1 VNRLFEEVQMETTR
15 SRRRW
20 LPKAAVAGV
29 VLAGSV
35 AAAQVAHAASAA
47 PQTGFIKI
55 CKAASG
61 AGVTGD
67 FQFTVSG
74 VKDPVTVP
82 VGGCSKSVV
91 APSGQVTIAETAQVG
106 VAVAAITTDPV
117 GRLVSRNLAARKASV
132 KVPAGSVASQTI
144 VTFANKTVPTGFV
157 QVCKKAAADDKL
169 AGDFAFTVL
178 AGGVTTK
185 LTVAVGTCST
195 PVKVTAG
202 LATVTEA
209 AHPDSVLSAID
220 VAPADR
226 AVSRDLARR
235 TATVKVGAA
244 TTPTTPVVA
253 TAVTFT
259 NKTVVS
265 PSPSPSPTGTV
276 RVCKIAGPGVTA
288 GQEFAFTV
296 GTTKTTAKA
305 GSCSAPITLAL
316 GNVTVTET
324 VPAGYA
330 VAAITASGTGSLVSG
345 NIATGTAVVKV
356 AAGATDVNFTNK
368 KLVYGCTRS
377 KGYYKNHPD
386 AVAKL
391 VTANGGTL
399 AIGGVA
405 LTPAQIATIF
415 GRDASNFLNQVSQQ
429 LITARLNQLGG
440 ASTPA
445 DVQTAIGAAQALEQ
459 QAGGPL
465 TGTATPQTTVVLA
478 GVTYTASQLVDKLGS
493 YNEGTATGVPPA
505 CV

>member
-1 VNRLFEEVQMETTR
+1 
-15 SRRRW
+15 
-20 LPKAAVAGV
+20 
-29 VLAGSV
+29 
-35 AAAQVAHAASAA
+35 
-47 PQTGFIKI
+47 
-55 CKAASG
+55 
-61 AGVTGD
+61 
-67 FQFTVSG
+67 
-74 VKDPVTVP
+74 
-82 VGGCSKSVV
+82 
-91 APSGQVTIAETAQVG
+91 
-106 VAVAAITTDPV
+106 
-117 GRLVSRNLAARKASV
+117 
-132 KVPAGSVASQTI
+132 
-144 VTFANKTVPTGFV
+144 
-157 QVCKKAAADDKL
+157 
-169 AGDFAFTVL
+169 
-178 AGGVTTK
+178 
-185 LTVAVGTCST
+185 
-195 PVKVTAG
+195 
-202 LATVTEA
+202 
-209 AHPDSVLSAID
+209 
-220 VAPADR
+220 
-226 AVSRDLARR
+226 
-235 TATVKVGAA
+235 VKVGAA
-244 TTPTTPVVA
+244 ATPTTPVVA

-265 PSPSPSPTGTV
+265 PSPSPSPIGTV

-330 VAAITASGTGSLVSG
+330 VAAITVSGTGSLVSG

-429 LITARLNQLGG
+429 LITVRLNQFGG

-493 YNEGTATGVPPA
+493 YNEGTATGGPPA
-505 CV
+505 CVT